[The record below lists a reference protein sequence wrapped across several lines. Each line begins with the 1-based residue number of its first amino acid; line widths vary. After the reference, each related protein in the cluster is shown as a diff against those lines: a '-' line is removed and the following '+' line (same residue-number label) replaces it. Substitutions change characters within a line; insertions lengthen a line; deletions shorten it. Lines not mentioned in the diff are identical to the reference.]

1 MTTLERSIVIKAT
14 PADIDA
20 IALDG
25 NRLSEWYAGMQETK
39 ADGKYPEVGGIID
52 AVYKAAGISFKMK
65 IVSTELTRGQS
76 ITLKMEGM
84 ITGVN
89 RWVYSP
95 AEEGTLVTVSL
106 EYEMPGG
113 GIGQAVNKLIVE
125 KMNAENLEKSLASL
139 KVVVEGDKA

>member
-14 PADIDA
+14 PEAIDA
-20 IALDG
+20 VALDG

-39 ADGKYPEVGGIID
+39 ADGKYPDVGGVVD

-65 IVSTELTRGQS
+65 IISTGLARGQS

-95 AEEGTLVTVSL
+95 VEDGTQVTSSL

-113 GIGQAVNKLIVE
+113 SIGQAVNKLIVE
-125 KMNAENLEKSLASL
+125 KMNAENLEKSLANL
-139 KVVVEGDKA
+139 KTVVEGA